1 MTRRLLVVL
10 EAGDRWPS
18 GVVRGTVYRELFAKH
33 GFDATFM
40 SRQPLQMIDWLESPH
55 SAPMRL
61 LLHYRVRKKLLTR
74 ASAAREKEILKHAQ
88 DADIVYTSKLLS
100 YPLVQALC
108 KQTNAHVVYDFGD
121 AVWLMGENAE
131 EFNDV
136 LRSVDA
142 VTTDNEMTA
151 EYVRAFN
158 PRCTVIPDT
167 PQIEE
172 FDKRRAELSTKL
184 DNPIVLGWIG
194 TPGTAYNL
202 YLIWD
207 VLEELFERHPNLHL
221 RIVGAGSDE
230 RLIPPFE
237 KVRFSTLPSYN
248 QGQMIEEVFKMHIGL
263 FPLQDIEK
271 SRVRGVL
278 KALVYMSGEASV
290 IGSPVGQTL
299 EVIEDGRNGLLA
311 GSSQEWIDRIE
322 LLIKDKALRS
332 HLAKN
337 GLETVRSKFSL
348 EKSFAMLK
356 EVLLNGN

>member
-33 GFDATFM
+33 GFDAIFM
-40 SRQPLQMIDWLESPH
+40 TRQPLEMMDWLDGPH
-55 SAPMRL
+55 SAPMRV
-61 LLHYRVRKKLLTR
+61 LLHYRVRKKLLSR
-74 ASAAREKEILKHAQ
+74 ATAASEKEILKHAQ
-88 DADIVYTSKLLS
+88 NADIVYTSKILS

-121 AVWLMGENAE
+121 ALWLAGNNSD

-136 LRSVDA
+136 LRTVDA
-142 VTTDNEMTA
+142 VTTDNEKTA
-151 EYVRAFN
+151 QYVRTFN
-158 PRCTVIPDT
+158 PHCTVIPDT
-167 PQIEE
+167 PQIEQ
-172 FDKRRAELSTKL
+172 FDKRRGELIPKP
-184 DNPIVLGWIG
+184 DDPIVLGWIG

-207 VLEELFERHPNLHL
+207 VLEELFERHENLQL
-221 RIVGAGSDE
+221 RIVGAGWDE

-237 KVRFSTLPSYN
+237 KVRFTTLPTYN
-248 QGQMIEEVFKMHIGL
+248 QNQMIEEIFRMHIGL
-263 FPLQDIEK
+263 FPLQNLEK

-278 KALVYMSGEASV
+278 KALVYMSGEACV
-290 IGSPVGQTL
+290 IGSPVGQSL
-299 EVIEDGRNGLLA
+299 EVIEDGTNGLLA
-311 GSSQEWIDRIE
+311 GSSQEWISKIE
-322 LLIKDKALRS
+322 MLIQNKDLRAR
-332 HLAKN
+332 LAKN

-348 EKSFAMLK
+348 EKSFVLLK